1 MVICVV
7 LEFEAE
13 QQRKLQEDLVAFD
26 KQLEEEADLEQKKN
40 EKAILALNARKGAL
54 LKEKKAKVKQE
65 MEKMGKQG
73 SSKEDQEAI
82 LKEHSKDLAKLMNKM
97 DADRMRMQSSL
108 EERLNKRREAKRQ
121 AKV

>member
-7 LEFEAE
+7 LEFETE